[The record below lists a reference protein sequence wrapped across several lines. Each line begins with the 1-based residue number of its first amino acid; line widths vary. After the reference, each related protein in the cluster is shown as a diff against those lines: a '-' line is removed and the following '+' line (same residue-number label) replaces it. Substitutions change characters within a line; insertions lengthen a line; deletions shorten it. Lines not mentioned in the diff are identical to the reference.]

1 MSALSSSGPFFH
13 ASLSRSPSMLHRS
26 TSVLLTAALLGACA
40 TETLHVE
47 TSGSSASS
55 QAWEQP
61 CADDDEGRALE
72 SAVVDLYAA
81 FNFDPGTLPD
91 WARMR
96 ALFAEGAV
104 FAYPIAPGDSV
115 ELLDADGF
123 LAAFEGWAAS
133 PAMQAD
139 GFHERI
145 LHVETRRVGRVAQTS
160 VLFEGFV
167 PDPDAVGEIA
177 AASRGIDQ
185 IQWALDA
192 GTWRLVAFT
201 SQYTEEGLSF

>member
-1 MSALSSSGPFFH
+1 
-13 ASLSRSPSMLHRS
+13 MLHRF

-40 TETLHVE
+40 TEMLHVE

-55 QAWEQP
+55 QALAQSSTTP
-61 CADDDEGRALE
+61 DDDEGRALE
-72 SAVVDLYAA
+72 SAVSDLYAA

-115 ELLDADGF
+115 ELLNADGF

-133 PAMQAD
+133 SAMQAD

-185 IQWALDA
+185 IQWVLDA